1 MDHILL
7 QILVVVANTK
17 EKCLRTEVEKG
28 STRIAFIRGLFDPK
42 LQINF
47 EKRIISKIYFLELI
61 LFSAMKGKKV
71 NIPSNYN

>member
-28 STRIAFIRGLFDPK
+28 STRIAIIRGLFDPK
-42 LQINF
+42 L
-47 EKRIISKIYFLELI
+47 
-61 LFSAMKGKKV
+61 
-71 NIPSNYN
+71 

>member
-17 EKCLRTEVEKG
+17 EKCLRTEEEKG
-28 STRIAFIRGLFDPK
+28 STRMAIIRGLFDPK

-47 EKRIISKIYFLELI
+47 EKRVIKYYYNIY
-61 LFSAMKGKKV
+61 KK
-71 NIPSNYN
+71 NYSLQ